1 MVRICHIVQSLGQVV
16 KTLFQM
22 PDNEKAPVFIGD
34 INVAAGINQNVLGL
48 ADELVIGQKAVA
60 LGGRRRNEPGHFLGE
75 ARVLDV
81 VDAQAG
87 VKVGQVNQVAL
98 YFDVRQVIFE
108 VGIVRA
114 EAAALVAEIGVG
126 NVLGR
131 DRGGED

>member
-1 MVRICHIVQSLGQVV
+1 MNGPDSSDCPMAGTSCQA
-16 KTLFQM
+16 LFRM

-34 INVAAGINQNVLGL
+34 INVAARVNQNVLGL
-48 ADELVIGQKAVA
+48 VDELVIGQQAVA

-98 YFDVRQVIFE
+98 FFDVRQVIFE
-108 VGIVRA
+108 VG
-114 EAAALVAEIGVG
+114 
-126 NVLGR
+126 
-131 DRGGED
+131 